1 MDKLIYSLNTFII
14 YIVHVNTGHAYCQP
28 VCLLSLI
35 KYARW
40 PRNAKLVY
48 TRVSHLAL

>member
-1 MDKLIYSLNTFII
+1 MDKLIYSLNTFISC
-14 YIVHVNTGHAYCQP
+14 IVHVNTVHAYWQP

-40 PRNAKLVY
+40 PRNAQLVY
-48 TRVSHLAL
+48 